1 MATGIPITFVSV
13 GEDNNDGVNGFLDI
27 INSLLSESPAPAVL
41 STSYGFNEEDVSPA
55 IAT

>member
-13 GEDNNDGVNGFLDI
+13 GEDNQDGINGFLDI
-27 INSLLSESPAPAVL
+27 INSLLSESTAPSVL
-41 STSYGFNEEDVSPA
+41 STSYGFNEDAVSAP